1 MIPPRMAE
9 DTPGELRRS
18 SDLDAVE
25 FGSAL

>member
-1 MIPPRMAE
+1 MAE

-25 FGSAL
+25 FSSAL

>member
-1 MIPPRMAE
+1 MAE